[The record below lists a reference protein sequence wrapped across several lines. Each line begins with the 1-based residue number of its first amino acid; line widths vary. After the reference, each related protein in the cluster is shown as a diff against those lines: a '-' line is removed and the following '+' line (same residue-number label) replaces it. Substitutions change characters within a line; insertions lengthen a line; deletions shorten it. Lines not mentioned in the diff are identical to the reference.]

1 MKWAEKKRDGV
12 TLPGAEAVCPPRW
25 PQSPPR
31 LQSGAGC
38 GRCAGPAF
46 LSRFAF
52 TALQPFQGTRPH
64 PDRHCWPY
72 QSPVPL
78 GTVVPTAALGAVT
91 PAGCRMRTLAW
102 LGIASLCLGAAWA
115 VPAKEERRKVEK
127 PKADL
132 ALYENLDLDNY
143 DLTLDN
149 YGEILDLS
157 NYEELYDYGDLAP
170 KVSGTQESTRCMGQV
185 FPGSIPRNG
194 LRQMGHSWRTSFS
207 RRRALVA
214 LPPLLLLAGKALPDP
229 NLHGLPCPLPAPG
242 QSIAA
247 GNQDKRLPAPL
258 WANREGGF

>member
-1 MKWAEKKRDGV
+1 MFPG
-12 TLPGAEAVCPPRW
+12 PGAEDVCPPRW

-38 GRCAGPAF
+38 SRRAGPAF
-46 LSRFAF
+46 PSLFAS
-52 TALQPFQGTRPH
+52 TTLQLFQGTRPH
-64 PDRHCWPY
+64 PDLHCWPCR
-72 QSPVPL
+72 SPAPL
-78 GTVVPTAALGAVT
+78 GTAVPSTALGAVT
-91 PAGCRMRTLAW
+91 PAGCRMQTLAW

-115 VPAKEERRKVEK
+115 VPAKEERRKAEK

-170 KVSGTQESTRCMGQV
+170 KVRGTQESTQRTGQV
-185 FPGSIPRNG
+185 FPGCMPRKG
-194 LRQMGHSWRTSFS
+194 LGPRDGWGTAGEPASCTSL
-207 RRRALVA
+207 RALVA
-214 LPPLLLLAGKALPDP
+214 LPPLLLVAGKALPKPD
-229 NLHGLPCPLPAPG
+229 LHRLPCPLPAPG

-247 GNQDKRLPAPL
+247 GSQDARLPASL
-258 WANREGGF
+258 WANREGAFLKP